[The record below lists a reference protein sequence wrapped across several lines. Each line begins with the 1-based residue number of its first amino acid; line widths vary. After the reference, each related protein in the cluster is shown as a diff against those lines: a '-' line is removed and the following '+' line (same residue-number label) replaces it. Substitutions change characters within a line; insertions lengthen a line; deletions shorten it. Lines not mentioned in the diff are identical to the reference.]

1 MADQNNSSNQSA
13 GTKFFRTNIAGLT
26 VVTGEVNAEDAEAGR
41 VAPPS
46 VRFEAFEE
54 RVRGDK
60 VVVGYLATDNAVA
73 IKKLVKDPNVETITE
88 KEFNDATNEDKGA
101 KRARS

>member
-1 MADQNNSSNQSA
+1 MADQNSSTSQTA
-13 GTKFFRTNIAGLT
+13 GTKYFRTNIAGLT
-26 VVTGEVNAEDAEAGR
+26 VVIGEVDAKDAEAGR

-73 IKKLVKDPNVETITE
+73 IKKLAKDPNVESISE
-88 KEFNDATNEDKGA
+88 KEYSEATDEDKGA
-101 KRARS
+101 KRARV